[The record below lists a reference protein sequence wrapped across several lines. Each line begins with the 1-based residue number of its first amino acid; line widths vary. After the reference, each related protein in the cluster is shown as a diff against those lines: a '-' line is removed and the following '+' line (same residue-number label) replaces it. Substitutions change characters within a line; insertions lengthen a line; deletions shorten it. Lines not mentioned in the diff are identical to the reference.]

1 MCIGTGCREIRISVS
16 ALGGFITH
24 RIFKKKNKKLFPKE
38 SLINLFFFF
47 PLEVFL
53 SNQGKECPFNE
64 T

>member
-47 PLEVFL
+47 FSPGGVFKQ
-53 SNQGKECPFNE
+53 SGKGVPIQ
-64 T
+64 